1 MRVGARLTQALVTAE
16 LNRFYGCALGLN
28 ETLDLDESFVDDL
41 LELSREIN
49 RGAK

>member
-1 MRVGARLTQALVTAE
+1 MSARLTQALVTKE
-16 LNRFYGCALGLN
+16 LNMFYGFALGVN